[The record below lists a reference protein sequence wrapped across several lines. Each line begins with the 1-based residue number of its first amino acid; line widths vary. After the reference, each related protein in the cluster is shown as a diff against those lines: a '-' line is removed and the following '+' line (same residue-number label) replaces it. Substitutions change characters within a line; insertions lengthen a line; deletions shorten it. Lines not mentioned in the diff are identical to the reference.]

1 MNKEYIEKRME
12 EINDI
17 IVNAINAT
25 DSLATVDDLKRD
37 FRYKFLI
44 KEYEELEDKLHESL

>member
-17 IVNAINAT
+17 IVNAINET